1 MIMAQQQQPQ
11 RIVITREDIERLI
24 EERNS
29 LTALLDA
36 IRQNLTLI
44 NQSIN
49 ELNGAK
55 DMLTILSKGE
65 AKDTYAEI
73 GGGIFIRA
81 LPNQGERVL
90 VSVGAN
96 YVVEMDIQSA
106 INYINDRIKEL
117 EDLRNKLDSQA
128 ADVSKRITDID
139 NFLLY
144 ISAALRQQQQR

>member
-1 MIMAQQQQPQ
+1 MAEGRQ
-11 RIVITREDIERLI
+11 RIVITREDIERLV

-29 LTALLDA
+29 LAALLDA

-44 NQSIN
+44 AQSIN
-49 ELNGAK
+49 ELSGAR

-65 AKDTYAEI
+65 ARDTYAEI

-81 LPNQGERVL
+81 SPTQGERVL

-117 EDLRNKLDSQA
+117 EDLRDKLNSQA
-128 ADVSKRITDID
+128 SEVSKRLNDID
-139 NFLLY
+139 NFLIY
-144 ISAALRQQQQR
+144 ISTALRQQQQRQ

>member
-1 MIMAQQQQPQ
+1 MSQGQPQ
-11 RIVITREDIERLI
+11 RIVITREDIERI
-24 EERNS
+24 VEERNS

-36 IRQNLTLI
+36 IRQNLALI
-44 NQSIN
+44 SQSIN

-55 DMLTILSKGE
+55 DMLTILNKGE

-81 LPNQGERVL
+81 SPAQGERVL

-96 YVVEMDIQSA
+96 YVVEMDVQSA
-106 INYINDRIKEL
+106 INYIGDRIKEL
-117 EDLRNKLDSQA
+117 EDLRNKLNAQA
-128 ADVSKRITDID
+128 SDVSKRINDID

-144 ISAALRQQQQR
+144 ISTAIRQQQRE